1 MSDSYKDKL
10 AALAGKPVNLPSK
23 PLLPGFDTGRFEQQP
38 AYDRAELRSHV
49 VDDASRR
56 DNRISIRISGKD
68 LAELHKQALVEGIPT
83 QSLIAKV
90 VHQYVQSLL
99 RGAGRAGNNK
109 MDGAAAGV
117 DVTGNDSRISDGLAD
132 SAGGAGSFNKP
143 AAPR

>member
-10 AALAGKPVNLPSK
+10 AALSGKPVNLPPK

-38 AYDRAELRSHV
+38 AYDRAELRAHA

-68 LAELHKQALVEGIPT
+68 LAELQKQALMQGIPT
-83 QSLIAKV
+83 QSLIANV

-99 RGAGRAGNNK
+99 LDGSRRDNK
-109 MDGAAAGV
+109 MIRADGPDAAAEGSGVTGGAAG
-117 DVTGNDSRISDGLAD
+117 S
-132 SAGGAGSFNKP
+132 AGSFIKP
-143 AAPR
+143 TVPR